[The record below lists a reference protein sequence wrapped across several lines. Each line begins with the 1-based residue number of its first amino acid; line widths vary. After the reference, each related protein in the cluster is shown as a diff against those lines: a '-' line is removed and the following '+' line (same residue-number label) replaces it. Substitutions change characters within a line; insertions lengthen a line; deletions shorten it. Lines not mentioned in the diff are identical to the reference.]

1 MDTQCLLHDL
11 LVDTIAGLPCP
22 FVHISVGLEV
32 ACHCDVLAEILQFLT
47 LRLIPRAALAPFR
60 LTKQSTVPA
69 STSAASC
76 MRSRMHIQLIRV
88 CTSNTQCSIRAAIFK
103 IVVPNG
109 DDFAD
114 SIPSMNINNVCNPR
128 SKFLQGH

>member
-1 MDTQCLLHDL
+1 MDTQCLLYDL

-47 LRLIPRAALAPFR
+47 LRLIPRAALFASPSNR
-60 LTKQSTVPA
+60 RCPLPHLLPA
-69 STSAASC
+69 AC
-76 MRSRMHIQLIRV
+76 GPWMHLQLIRV

-114 SIPSMNINNVCNPR
+114 SIPSMNINNVCNPG